1 MGENKSNNI
10 YRIRKE
16 GGSRVLAVG
25 KFLPEDWKV
34 VRIRDIGHS
43 PTSHWNKVYLELEK
57 VS

>member
-1 MGENKSNNI
+1 MEVHKSNNI

-34 VRIRDIGHS
+34 VRIRKDPSSPPVESRVIGL
-43 PTSHWNKVYLELEK
+43 VIEK